1 MTFRQGRV
9 FPIIVTVLLIS
20 IIIYLLATIKQPYV
34 ECSKTETTEQGI
46 QIPENLKVTLSS
58 NNIENM
64 DLTKTIILPEND
76 TEEEN
81 SYLDSIKFAIEN
93 SYEYIESKR

>member
-20 IIIYLLATIKQPYV
+20 IIIYLFATIKQPYV

-46 QIPENLKVTLSS
+46 QIAENLKVTLSS
-58 NNIENM
+58 NNIEN
-64 DLTKTIILPEND
+64 ISVILR
-76 TEEEN
+76 
-81 SYLDSIKFAIEN
+81 LIVFL
-93 SYEYIESKR
+93 